1 MNYKLNK
8 WDWGKKNKS
17 VKSTLKWFY
26 PLLDWE
32 KWKLIIT
39 FITVIVSSLSNLVTP
54 MIIWFTIDNYIKS
67 KDFHGILINSW
78 ILLGIYII
86 WSLASFIQTKVMWWV
101 GRRLLFNIRNSIFNK
116 LQELPIAFFNQ
127 NKSWDLISRINNDT
141 DKLNQFISQALMQF
155 VGNFFIIL
163 WTGIFIIFLNPKLAI
178 ATLAPAFGILIVSQ
192 LISPRVKK
200 KNLKSLQSLW
210 WISSEIQENL
220 SNYKVIIAF
229 NRLDYFRQK
238 FQKSNEINY
247 RASIWAWT
255 ANNLF
260 IPLYELASN
269 LASLICL
276 CYWIYL
282 ITTWNF
288 TIGLLIS
295 FQFYVNNFYSPLR
308 QLASVWASFQLS
320 LASLERIWEVLSLKS
335 NIKIIKDEK
344 TVKTN
349 SILEFSNV
357 SFHYPDGENVL
368 KNMNFSL
375 EKWKTYA
382 LVGPTGWWK
391 TTTASL
397 MARLYDP
404 TEWTIYLDG
413 RDIRTYKHEDRV
425 ARIGFILQEPFL
437 FSGTLRENII
447 YWNNRYSSYSREQLT
462 EVLKK
467 ADLFDLVNKFQWW
480 LDTKIVTSS
489 ESMSLWQKQLIAF
502 IRAFLRNPELL
513 ILDEATAN
521 IDTVTE
527 QLLEEILQKLPTKT
541 TKVIIAH
548 RLNTIKNADKIFF
561 INSWILTQA
570 SSMEDALNLILHGKR
585 GS

>member
-8 WDWGKKNKS
+8 WEGGAESKS
-17 VKSTLKWFY
+17 IKATLKWFSSF
-26 PLLDWE
+26 LDGE

-39 FITVIVSSLSNLVTP
+39 IITVIISSLSNLIAP
-54 MIIWFTIDNYIKS
+54 IIIWFTIDNYIKS
-67 KDFHGILINSW
+67 KDYHGILINSW
-78 ILLGIYII
+78 ILLLIYII
-86 WSLASFIQTKVMWWV
+86 WSLASYIQTKTMWWV
-101 GRRLLFNIRNSIFNK
+101 GRRLLFNIRNTLFNK
-116 LQELPIAFFNQ
+116 LQELPIAFFGQ

-163 WTGIFIIFLNPKLAI
+163 GTGIFILFLNPRLAI
-178 ATLAPAFGILIVSQ
+178 ATLLPAFLVLIITQV
-192 LISPRVKK
+192 ISPWVKK
-200 KNLKSLQSLW
+200 KNLKSLQSIW
-210 WISSEIQENL
+210 WVSSEIQESL

-229 NRLDYFRQK
+229 NRLDYFREK
-238 FQKSNEINY
+238 FQISNEANY
-247 RASIWAWT
+247 KASVGAGI

-260 IPLYELASN
+260 IPIYGLASN

-276 CYWIYL
+276 CYGIYL
-282 ITTWNF
+282 ITTWSF

-295 FQFYVNNFYSPLR
+295 FQLYVNNFYNPLR
-308 QLASVWASFQLS
+308 QLASIWSSFQLS
-320 LASLERIWEVLSLKS
+320 LASLERIGEVLNLKS
-335 NIKIIKDEK
+335 DIRIIKDEK

-349 SILEFSNV
+349 SILEFSDV

-368 KNMNFSL
+368 SNMNFSL

-382 LVGPTGWWK
+382 LVGPTWWWK

-413 RDIRTYKHEDRV
+413 KDIRTYKHADRV
-425 ARIGFILQEPFL
+425 NKIGFILQEPFL
-437 FSGTLRENII
+437 FSGTLRDNII
-447 YWNNRYSSYSREQLT
+447 YGNDKYSNHTKEQIT
-462 EVLKK
+462 EILEK
-467 ADLFDLVNKFQWW
+467 AGLLNLMNKFEWW
-480 LDTKIVTSS
+480 LDSEIVTSW
-489 ESMSLWQKQLIAF
+489 ESISLWQKQLIAF
-502 IRAFLRNPELL
+502 VRAFLRNPELL

-527 QLLEEILQKLPTKT
+527 QLLEEILQKLPKQT

-561 INSWILTQA
+561 INSWIITQA
-570 SSMEDALNLILHGKR
+570 SSMENALDLILHGKR
-585 GS
+585 ES